1 MRTRK
6 RVKKEK
12 RSERDLLPVAV
23 GGGRAFVSV
32 EDLQKAIEQ
41 FLAAWNNDPKPF
53 VWTATVESIVEKLRL
68 RAVVYFVIV
77 NVLVVKVGGIA
88 GGRKSFLTFESIG
101 GRLRDETGCVALE
114 QSQSRAP
121 LRLMVSGQPG
131 RSTRR
136 CSRCGAPGHIQSGGS
151 EDRANAHTS

>member
-12 RSERDLLPVAV
+12 RSERNLLPVAV
-23 GGGRAFVSV
+23 GGGRALTAREF
-32 EDLQKAIEQ
+32 QG
-41 FLAAWNNDPKPF
+41 LADVPPEAEWIANIDNRQTRRAYQNDIKDF
-53 VWTATVESIVEKLRL
+53 M
-68 RAVVYFVIV
+68 
-77 NVLVVKVGGIA
+77 
-88 GGRKSFLTFESIG
+88 TF
-101 GRLRDETGCVALE
+101 LRDETGSVAVE

-151 EDRANAHTS
+151 EDRANPHTS

>member
-53 VWTATVESIVEKLRL
+53 VWTATVESIVEKL
-68 RAVVYFVIV
+68 
-77 NVLVVKVGGIA
+77 
-88 GGRKSFLTFESIG
+88 
-101 GRLRDETGCVALE
+101 
-114 QSQSRAP
+114 
-121 LRLMVSGQPG
+121 
-131 RSTRR
+131 
-136 CSRCGAPGHIQSGGS
+136 SRCKQTLERIKPGCIRSRMRKTK
-151 EDRANAHTS
+151 EK